1 MLNKKELCILRGAPD
16 WATHFICN
24 KVSLNVRYAKLCDG
38 IYSDYAASTEFLM
51 HAWNVDYNLAD
62 LRAQKEQND
71 KTMKI
76 VDAVNYLG
84 TASNLNKYAESVY
97 YNKFSSSF
105 GFGKALAPNA
115 ICTIE
120 EFDQCIKEMSDTAG
134 NNKLVEYLCSEKQVV
149 TKQDCIL
156 YRLKL
161 ATDKIVETG
170 GAFQFGQAAAKAIDN
185 ALKRSSGASVESA
198 VEWDGVGTPP
208 VGAECV
214 VNYHDDPR
222 KGVITYIGAGV
233 GCFKQE
239 ECKTEFTFSLS
250 SVWFT
255 KIESPAQKA
264 DKEREDKIEALVDL
278 YYLHKPGKK
287 HSEVELVRDVVSAI
301 VDYIDVK

>member
-1 MLNKKELCILRGAPD
+1 MLNKEELEVLG
-16 WATHFICN
+16 N
-24 KVSLNVRYAKLCDG
+24 
-38 IYSDYAASTEFLM
+38 AAS
-51 HAWNVDYNLAD
+51 
-62 LRAQKEQND
+62 
-71 KTMKI
+71 
-76 VDAVNYLG
+76 DAVNWLSADINNCENGNHHAHSFILYANKKYYG
-84 TASNLNKYAESVY
+84 SRIKGVKWETACTVKELNK
-97 YNKFSSSF
+97 
-105 GFGKALAPNA
+105 
-115 ICTIE
+115 
-120 EFDQCIKEMSDTAG
+120 CIKEMSDHAG
-134 NNKLVEYLCSEKQVV
+134 HNKLVEYLCSQKSVV

-208 VGAECV
+208 VGAECI

-255 KIESPAQKA
+255 KIESPAQKEA
-264 DKEREDKIEALVDL
+264 KEREEKTEALVDL
-278 YYLHKPGKK
+278 YYLHKTEKK
-287 HSEVELVRDVVSAI
+287 HSEVEIVRDVVSAI
-301 VDYIDVK
+301 ADYVDVK